1 MKIPVDRRG
10 LLKWGA
16 TAAISSILPRVPLAA
31 DTRMRSR
38 FPEKADLILLT
49 DRPPQLETPLH
60 YFRQDLTPNE
70 AYFVRWHLAGV
81 PTRVDLGSFRLRVD
95 GAVSTPLSLSIDN
108 LKNDFEAVELVALNQ
123 CSGNSRSFFEPR
135 VAGSQWK
142 HGAMGNA
149 RWTGVRLKD
158 ILDRAGLNSGAAGI
172 GLSGLDKSP
181 MPTLPD
187 MRKSIEV
194 DHALDGNVMVAYLM
208 NGEPLPLLNGFPC
221 RLVVPGWYATYW
233 IKSLDHI
240 EALSSPLHNIWMDT
254 AYRVPNNPTAV
265 ESEKDLAKDTVPIN
279 RFSIHSIFVRPEP
292 DEVLTAGQ
300 PYQLEGLAMD
310 SGYGITGVDVSVDG
324 GASWLAAKLDP
335 SLGNFSWRRWRLDW
349 TPSARG
355 PFSLK
360 VKETNTAGEQQL
372 QEQWNH
378 GGYARRVIEETRGM
392 VV

>member
-208 NGEPLPLLNGFPC
+208 TC
-221 RLVVPGWYATYW
+221 DITLVSA
-233 IKSLDHI
+233 
-240 EALSSPLHNIWMDT
+240 
-254 AYRVPNNPTAV
+254 
-265 ESEKDLAKDTVPIN
+265 
-279 RFSIHSIFVRPEP
+279 P
-292 DEVLTAGQ
+292 D
-300 PYQLEGLAMD
+300 
-310 SGYGITGVDVSVDG
+310 
-324 GASWLAAKLDP
+324 
-335 SLGNFSWRRWRLDW
+335 
-349 TPSARG
+349 
-355 PFSLK
+355 
-360 VKETNTAGEQQL
+360 
-372 QEQWNH
+372 
-378 GGYARRVIEETRGM
+378 
-392 VV
+392 